1 MKIQYSENCRLTIEQ
16 IVPCAIVRTRDGL
29 LIDRTHPRA
38 KELTEIVFDM
48 MDNVE
53 TLDADGEKGLKLLDR
68 VAELSSWEAST
79 QLSAAWSDMIDLK
92 RKAAAERKAQAWV
105 SKWAAIDPDERPYDD
120 TISADFLVGLCDA
133 GNKALSARYSG
144 GLRAVFAYGYQRGK
158 EDAERKEASV

>member
-1 MKIQYSENCRLTIEQ
+1 MKIQYSDNCRVTVQ
-16 IVPCAIVRTRDGL
+16 QVVPCAIVRTRDGL
-29 LIDRTHPRA
+29 RIDRTHPHA

-53 TLDADGEKGLKLLDR
+53 ALDADNEKGLKLLNR

-79 QLSAAWSDMIDLK
+79 ELSAAWGAMIDRK
-92 RKAAAERKAQAWV
+92 RKAAAARKAEAWV

-120 TISADFLVGLCDA
+120 HISEDLAEALCEA